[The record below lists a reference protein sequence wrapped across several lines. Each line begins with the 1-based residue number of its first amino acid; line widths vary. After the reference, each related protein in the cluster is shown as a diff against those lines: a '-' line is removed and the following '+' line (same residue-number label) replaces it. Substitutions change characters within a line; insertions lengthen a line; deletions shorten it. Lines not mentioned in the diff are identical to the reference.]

1 MQPSGQVA
9 WKRGK
14 LGARQ
19 AVKSTG
25 WLAEGLALQLL
36 PSHSSCLTADCERNL
51 KLVLL
56 VSPPAQH
63 RPMYALPSAFYHE
76 AGPPEAS
83 DARPC
88 DMQIVA
94 GIVVQVCIAG
104 KRKEVRHRRLCVHAA
119 RETGGE

>member
-1 MQPSGQVA
+1 MA

-36 PSHSSCLTADCERNL
+36 PSHSSCVTADCERNL
-51 KLVLL
+51 KLVRL
-56 VSPPAQH
+56 VLSPAQH
-63 RPMYALPSAFYHE
+63 RPMHALPSACYHE

-83 DARPC
+83 DVRPY

-104 KRKEVRHRRLCVHAA
+104 KRKEVRHQRRCVHAA